1 MYKFVTIYRRVDDL
15 QALETF
21 FAQTHLP
28 LAEALPGLL
37 KSEVG
42 RINSKPGGESRFHMM
57 YELYFESE
65 PDFQAALASET
76 GRKLMVALMPW
87 AEARL
92 ISWFYADSY
101 AEEAG
106 LRPAAPDA

>member
-1 MYKFVTIYRRVDDL
+1 VYKFVTIYRRVDDPE
-15 QALETF
+15 ALETF
-21 FAQTHLP
+21 FSETHLA
-28 LAEALPGLL
+28 LAEKLPGLI

-42 RINSKPGGESRFHMM
+42 RVTGRPGGESRFHLM
-57 YELYFESE
+57 YELYFDSE
-65 PDFQAALASET
+65 RQFLEALASET
-76 GRKLMVALMPW
+76 GQKLMLALMPW

-106 LRPAAPDA
+106 LRGIDIEG